1 MMVTSW
7 IGTQNQTQASREG
20 KRFLL
25 SVTTSDIGL
34 SLQSEG
40 DTEENYSLQA
50 GDGKLLLPWYDH
62 ANDMQNQRLIPTV
75 VEASR

>member
-50 GDGKLLLPWYDH
+50 GDDKLLLPWYDH
-62 ANDMQNQRLIPTV
+62 ANDMQNQKLIFKV
-75 VEASR
+75 VET